1 LTFFGTIEKSKYIC
15 RGKENPNH
23 SIYVYSLLTA
33 SKECFP
39 LQKKET
45 RWIMDEILVE
55 QIRCLN
61 QISAWE
67 TFGMHAVAVVSKG
80 NPGEYENNP
89 TVIEYQA
96 KGYELVDANMFGQ
109 GGETGEI
116 LIFNKVEDGDVKRG
130 WGC

>member
-1 LTFFGTIEKSKYIC
+1 
-15 RGKENPNH
+15 
-23 SIYVYSLLTA
+23 
-33 SKECFP
+33 
-39 LQKKET
+39 
-45 RWIMDEILVE
+45 MDEILVE

-80 NPGEYENNP
+80 NPGEYDNNP

-96 KGYELVDANMFGQ
+96 RGYELVDANMFGQ

-116 LIFNKVEDGDVKRG
+116 LIFNKVEDEDVKKWRVG
-130 WGC
+130 KNEVVKRTKHERSNGFPFSKHFQG